1 MSNLSAA
8 KLQELQTKIELSHA
22 KKGLVWGVISGAT
35 WGLDGVILG
44 MALALSPFTGG
55 ATLYA
60 GPIAGAALHDGFAG
74 FWLFLYNLFT
84 GRWREYLRT
93 LQTKPGMLVCVGAL
107 FGGPIAMSGYL
118 LGINLAGASYAL
130 SITAMY
136 PAIGAVLAFFV
147 LKEKIQP
154 RVWIGILLCMVGAI
168 TVSYVPP
175 EGDFPNFYLGLAL
188 SLLATIGWGAEGVLS
203 AFGMDMVDP
212 DIAIGVREA
221 ASFVVYF
228 IAVLPAVAGMIIF
241 WEAFLAN
248 SIIYIAVAGFLGGL
262 SYLAW
267 YRAIN
272 MTGVARAMAFNIS
285 YALWAVFF
293 GWLLTDL
300 TITPNL
306 LGGAAIITLGTILVT
321 ANPKELVKLR
331 NN

>member
-1 MSNLSAA
+1 MSNWSTAQ
-8 KLQELQTKIELSHA
+8 LQELQTKNELSHA
-22 KKGLVWGVISGAT
+22 KTGLVWGLISGAT

-44 MALALSPFTGG
+44 IATAMAPFTGG
-55 ATLYA
+55 ATFYA

-74 FWLFLYNLFT
+74 FLLFFYNLFT
-84 GRWREYLRT
+84 GRWKEYPRT
-93 LQTKPGMLVCVGAL
+93 LRTKPGMIVCLGAL
-107 FGGPIAMSGYL
+107 LGGPIAMSGYL
-118 LGINLAGASYAL
+118 LGINLAGTSYAL

-136 PAIGAVLAFFV
+136 PAIGAILAFFI

-154 RVWIGILLCMVGAI
+154 RVWLGIILCIAGAI

-212 DIAIGVREA
+212 DIAIGIREA

-228 IAVLPAVAGMIIF
+228 VAVLPAVAGMIIF
-241 WEAFLAN
+241 WEAFLSN
-248 SIIYIAVAGFLGGL
+248 VILYIALAGFLGGL

-300 TITPNL
+300 AITPTL
-306 LGGAAIITLGTILVT
+306 LGGAAVITLGTILVT
-321 ANPKELVKLR
+321 ANPKELIKLR

>member
-1 MSNLSAA
+1 MSNLSTRN
-8 KLQELQTKIELSHA
+8 LQELQMTKDLSHA
-22 KKGLVWGVISGAT
+22 KKGLLWGILSGAT
-35 WGLDGVILG
+35 WGLDGVVLG
-44 MALALSPFTGG
+44 MALAMAPFTAG

-60 GPIAGAALHDGFAG
+60 GPLAGAAMHDGFAG

-93 LQTKPGMLVCVGAL
+93 LKTKPGMIVLLGAL
-107 FGGPIAMSGYL
+107 FGGPIGMSGYL
-118 LGINLAGASYAL
+118 IGINLAGASYAL

-136 PAIGAVLAFFV
+136 PAVGAILAFFV
-147 LKEKIQP
+147 LKEKIRL
-154 RVWIGILLCMVGAI
+154 RVWLGIALCIVGAI

-175 EGDFPNFYLGLAL
+175 EGDFPHFYLGIAL
-188 SLLATIGWGAEGVLS
+188 SLLACIGWGTEGVLS
-203 AFGMDMVDP
+203 GFGMDMVDP
-212 DIAIGVREA
+212 AVAIGIREA
-221 ASFVVYF
+221 SSFVVYF
-228 IAVLPAVAGMIIF
+228 VAILPAVAGMIIF

-248 SIIYIAVAGFLGGL
+248 ALLYVALAGFFGGL

-285 YALWAVFF
+285 YALWGVFF

-300 TITPNL
+300 QITPNL
-306 LGGAAIITLGTILVT
+306 LGGAAIIFVGTVLVT
-321 ANPKELVKLR
+321 ANPKELLKLR

>member
-1 MSNLSAA
+1 MSNLSTRN
-8 KLQELQTKIELSHA
+8 LQELQMTKDLSHA
-22 KKGLVWGVISGAT
+22 KKGLLWGILSGAT

-44 MALALSPFTGG
+44 MALAMAPFTAG

-60 GPIAGAALHDGFAG
+60 GPLAGAAMHDGFAG

-93 LQTKPGMLVCVGAL
+93 LKTKPGMIVLLGAL
-107 FGGPIAMSGYL
+107 FGGPIGMSGYL
-118 LGINLAGASYAL
+118 IGINLAGASYAL

-136 PAIGAVLAFFV
+136 PAVGAILAFFV
-147 LKEKIQP
+147 LKEKIRL
-154 RVWIGILLCMVGAI
+154 RVWLGIALCIVGAI

-175 EGDFPNFYLGLAL
+175 EGNFPHFYLGIAL
-188 SLLATIGWGAEGVLS
+188 SLLACIGWGTEGVLS
-203 AFGMDMVDP
+203 GFGMDMVDP
-212 DIAIGVREA
+212 AVAIGIREA
-221 ASFVVYF
+221 SSFVVYF
-228 IAVLPAVAGMIIF
+228 VAILPAVAGMIIF

-248 SIIYIAVAGFLGGL
+248 ALLYVALAGFFGGL

-285 YALWAVFF
+285 YALWGVFF

-300 TITPNL
+300 QITPNL
-306 LGGAAIITLGTILVT
+306 LGGAAIIFVGTVLVT
-321 ANPKELVKLR
+321 ANPKELLKLR